1 MSGAPAPVALKPST
15 APSLRDLLALAL
27 PIMASNAT
35 APLVGFVD
43 AVVVGQLGSA
53 HLIGGVAMA
62 ATIFSAI
69 FWIFGFLRMGTTGFT
84 AQAHG
89 AGDADAVAATLG
101 RALLIAV
108 VCGLAVVLMQKPLQ
122 AGFLA
127 FLGGSENVQAAAR
140 EYYDIRIWAAPAGLV
155 NFALMGW
162 LIGRG
167 RTMTSFW
174 LQLGLNVANILFSL
188 LFTIRLGWG
197 VTGVGLAALI
207 AEWLAAFAGLAV
219 AARDLKA
226 AGARLKAADIFD
238 PVRLKSMLAAN
249 RDIMIRT
256 ACVLAVSQIFVKVGA
271 SQGDV
276 ALAANVVL
284 ANLLYIT
291 YYMLDGYAFAT
302 ETLVGQAIGAKDRAR
317 LDGAVRVSFWAA
329 GITGIAAGLVIWLTG
344 PALVAFMTTD
354 PDVRT
359 LAASFL
365 PWAAVLPFIAVWC
378 FQYDGIF
385 IGATRTVDMRN
396 MMILS
401 FAIYLAAVFVLVPL
415 FANHGIWMAQSVFFA
430 VRAVTLAVKYPALAA
445 TAGPAR

>member
-1 MSGAPAPVALKPST
+1 MTSPKSPT
-15 APSLRDLLALAL
+15 LRDLLALAL

-43 AVVVGQLGSA
+43 AVVVGQLGAA

-69 FWIFGFLRMGTTGFT
+69 FWLFGFLRMGTTGFT

-101 RALLIAV
+101 RALFIAV
-108 VCGLAVVLMQKPLQ
+108 ICGTAIVVLQKPLQ
-122 AGFLA
+122 VGFLC
-127 FLGGSENVQAAAR
+127 FLGGSPEVQAAAR
-140 EYYDIRIWAAPAGLV
+140 DYYAARIWAAPAGLV

-162 LIGRG
+162 FIGRG
-167 RTMTSFW
+167 RTMTAFW
-174 LQLGLNVANILFSL
+174 LQLALNVVNIVLAVG
-188 LFTIRLGWG
+188 FTIYLGWG

-207 AEWLAAFAGLAV
+207 AEWVAAV
-219 AARDLKA
+219 AGIIVATRDLKA
-226 AGARLKAADIFD
+226 DGARLRRSDVLD
-238 PVRLKSMLAAN
+238 PAKLTAMLAAN

-256 ACVLAVSQIFVKVGA
+256 ACVLAVTQIFVKVGA

-276 ALAANVVL
+276 ALAANVLL
-284 ANLLYIT
+284 ANILFIS

-317 LDGAVRVSFWAA
+317 LDRAVQISFWAA
-329 GITGIAAGLVIWLTG
+329 GATGFAAGLVIWLAG
-344 PALVAFMTTD
+344 PSIIAFMT
-354 PDVRT
+354 PNPEVRT
-359 LAASFL
+359 LAATFL
-365 PWAAVLPFIAVWC
+365 PWAAILPVIAVWC

-396 MMILS
+396 MMLVS
-401 FAIYLAAVFVLVPL
+401 FAVYLAAVAALVPL
-415 FANHGIWMAQSVFFA
+415 SGNHGIWAAQSIFFT
-430 VRAVTLAVKYPALAA
+430 VRAFTLAAKYPALAA
-445 TAGPAR
+445 TANVR

>member
-1 MSGAPAPVALKPST
+1 MTSAKSPT
-15 APSLRDLLALAL
+15 LRDLLALAL

-43 AVVVGQLGSA
+43 AVVVGQLGAA

-69 FWIFGFLRMGTTGFT
+69 FWLFGFLRMGTTGFT

-101 RALLIAV
+101 RALFIAV
-108 VCGLAVVLMQKPLQ
+108 ICGTAIVILQKPLQ
-122 AGFLA
+122 AGFLG
-127 FLGGSENVQAAAR
+127 FLGGSPEVQAAAR
-140 EYYDIRIWAAPAGLV
+140 DYYAARIWAAPAGLV

-162 LIGRG
+162 FIGRG

-174 LQLGLNVANILFSL
+174 LQLALNVANIVLAIG
-188 LFTIRLGWG
+188 FTIYLGWG

-207 AEWLAAFAGLAV
+207 AEWV
-219 AARDLKA
+219 AAIAGIIVATRDLKA
-226 AGARLKAADIFD
+226 DGARLRRSDVLD
-238 PVRLKSMLAAN
+238 PAKLTAMLAAN

-256 ACVLAVSQIFVKVGA
+256 ACVLAVTQIFVKVGA

-276 ALAANVVL
+276 ALAANVLL
-284 ANLLYIT
+284 ANILFIS

-317 LDGAVRVSFWAA
+317 LDRAVQISFWAA
-329 GITGIAAGLVIWLTG
+329 GATGFAAGLVIWLAG
-344 PALVAFMTTD
+344 PSIIAFMT
-354 PDVRT
+354 PNLEVRT
-359 LAASFL
+359 LAATFL
-365 PWAAVLPFIAVWC
+365 RWAAILPFIAVWC

-396 MMILS
+396 MMLVS
-401 FAIYLAAVFVLVPL
+401 FAVYLAAVAALVPL
-415 FANHGIWMAQSVFFA
+415 SGNHGIWAAQSIFFI
-430 VRAVTLAVKYPALAA
+430 VRAVTLAAKYPALAA
-445 TAGPAR
+445 TANVR

>member
-1 MSGAPAPVALKPST
+1 MTSPKSPT
-15 APSLRDLLALAL
+15 LRDLLVLAV

-43 AVVVGQLGSA
+43 AVVVGQLGAA

-69 FWIFGFLRMGTTGFT
+69 FWLFGFLRMGTTGFT

-101 RALLIAV
+101 RAFLIAV
-108 VCGLAVVLMQKPLQ
+108 ACGSAIVVLQIPLQ
-122 AGFLA
+122 AAFLS
-127 FLGGSENVQAAAR
+127 FLGGSSEVQAAAR
-140 EYYDIRIWAAPAGLV
+140 EYYAARIWAAPAGLV

-162 LIGRG
+162 FIGRG

-174 LQLGLNVANILFSL
+174 LQLALNVANIVLAV
-188 LFTIRLGWG
+188 LFTIHLGWG
-197 VTGVGLAALI
+197 VTGVGIAALV
-207 AEWLAAFAGLAV
+207 AEWLAAIAGLFV
-219 AARDLKA
+219 AARDLRS
-226 AGARLKAADIFD
+226 AGATLRLAEVLNPGKL
-238 PVRLKSMLAAN
+238 RSMLAAN

-256 ACVLAVSQIFVKVGA
+256 ACVLAVTQIFVKIGA
-271 SQGDV
+271 AQGDV
-276 ALAANVVL
+276 ALAANVLL

-302 ETLVGQAIGAKDRAR
+302 ETLVGQAIGARDRAR
-317 LDGAVRVSFWAA
+317 LDRAVQISFWAA
-329 GITGIAAGLVIWLTG
+329 GVTGLAAGAVIWLAG
-344 PALVAFMTTD
+344 PSVIAFMTTN
-354 PDVRT
+354 PDVRS
-359 LAASFL
+359 LAAQFL

-396 MMILS
+396 MMLVS
-401 FAIYLAAVFVLVPL
+401 FAVYLAAVVALVPAL
-415 FANHGIWMAQSVFFA
+415 GNHGVWAAQSLFFA
-430 VRAVTLAVKYPALAA
+430 VRAFTLAAKYPALAA
-445 TAGPAR
+445 TAGVR